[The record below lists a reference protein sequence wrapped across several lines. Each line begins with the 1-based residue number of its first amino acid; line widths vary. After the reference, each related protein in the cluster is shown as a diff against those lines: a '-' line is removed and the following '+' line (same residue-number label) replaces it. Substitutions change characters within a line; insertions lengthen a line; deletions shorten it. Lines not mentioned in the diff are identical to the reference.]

1 MTKEVRTVS
10 AKEANVKNTPS
21 VDRYYAIDNEGQI
34 HWASS
39 HEAALKA
46 ATAANQDL
54 RENH

>member
-1 MTKEVRTVS
+1 MTKEVTTVS
-10 AKEANVKNTPS
+10 AKEANVKNPS